1 MSSVQHPSKWLE
13 SLTLLPFH
21 IFPLALCISRLAL
34 VRVPPECQSSCARK
48 LGLSPCP
55 VFSIQETM
63 FAYPWMGQKKGALV
77 TKRIRPPPIPL
88 RWGQPGYMHLTTHT
102 ILLTLDI
109 KFSTN
114 IDADAQTIL
123 HRTPV
128 LSRKFSRGLQAQLLP
143 LINSPPIFNPQYF
156 WRRVASRIA
165 TKLYC
170 LAFNDCLIRWFWGET
185 WWIYESK

>member
-1 MSSVQHPSKWLE
+1 MSVKLCQE
-13 SLTLLPFH
+13 IRFIPFPR
-21 IFPLALCISRLAL
+21 IIDSGSY
-34 VRVPPECQSSCARK
+34 VRVSMNVS
-48 LGLSPCP
+48 
-55 VFSIQETM
+55 
-63 FAYPWMGQKKGALV
+63 KKKDALV
-77 TKRIRPPPIPL
+77 TPRIRPPLIPL
-88 RWGQPGYMHLTTHT
+88 CWGQTGYMHLVTHT

-128 LSRKFSRGLQAQLLP
+128 LSRKFSRGLQVQLLP
-143 LINSPPIFNPQYF
+143 FINSPPIFNPHYF

-170 LAFNDCLIRWFWGET
+170 LAFSDCLIRWF
-185 WWIYESK
+185 

>member
-1 MSSVQHPSKWLE
+1 MSVKLCQEIRLI
-13 SLTLLPFH
+13 PFPR
-21 IFPLALCISRLAL
+21 IIPRIIELCSRIH
-34 VRVPPECQSSCARK
+34 ECVK
-48 LGLSPCP
+48 
-55 VFSIQETM
+55 
-63 FAYPWMGQKKGALV
+63 KKGALV
-77 TKRIRPPPIPL
+77 TPRIRPPLIPL
-88 RWGQPGYMHLTTHT
+88 RWGQTGYMHIMTHT

-114 IDADAQTIL
+114 IDTDAQTTL

-143 LINSPPIFNPQYF
+143 LINSPPIFNPHYF

-170 LAFNDCLIRWFWGET
+170 LAFNDCLIRWF
-185 WWIYESK
+185 

>member
-1 MSSVQHPSKWLE
+1 MSVKLCQEIRLI
-13 SLTLLPFH
+13 PFPR
-21 IFPLALCISRLAL
+21 IIPRIIELCSRIH
-34 VRVPPECQSSCARK
+34 ECVK
-48 LGLSPCP
+48 
-55 VFSIQETM
+55 
-63 FAYPWMGQKKGALV
+63 KKGALV
-77 TKRIRPPPIPL
+77 TSRIRPPLIPL
-88 RWGQPGYMHLTTHT
+88 CWGQTGYMHLVPHT

-128 LSRKFSRGLQAQLLP
+128 LSRKFSRGLQAQLLS
-143 LINSPPIFNPQYF
+143 LINSPPIFYPHYF

-170 LAFNDCLIRWFWGET
+170 LAFNDCLIRWF
-185 WWIYESK
+185 